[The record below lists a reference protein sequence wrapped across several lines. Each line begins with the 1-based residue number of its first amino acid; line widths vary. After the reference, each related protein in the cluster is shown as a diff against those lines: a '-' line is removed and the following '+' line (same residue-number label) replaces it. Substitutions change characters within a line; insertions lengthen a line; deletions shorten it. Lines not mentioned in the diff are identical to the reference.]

1 MHIRGKVGDDRDPS
15 GLRAVGG
22 GFDATEPRSW
32 FCGYCGR
39 GGPHV
44 ESRARFDRVCGACG
58 FGLLLETASRMAPSE
73 HDAFLVIDEQLII
86 DAISHRAEQLLN
98 ARERAVVRKPL
109 TELLVPAASE
119 AQAATRLIAAVA
131 EATSGVAGVKLTH
144 MLLRPVRSQGVRL
157 HARIGRC
164 GSPLA
169 ALIVLEPT
177 DADCRDL
184 ARRCRAVPRG

>member
-1 MHIRGKVGDDRDPS
+1 VDDDGDPS
-15 GLRAVGG
+15 GLRSVGS

-39 GGPHV
+39 GGPCV

-58 FGLLLETASRMAPSE
+58 FGLLLETVSRIAPSE

-86 DAISHRAEQLLN
+86 DAISHRAEELLN
-98 ARERAVVRKPL
+98 ARERSVVRKPL

-119 AQAATRLIAAVA
+119 PQAATRLIAAVA
-131 EATSGVAGVKLTH
+131 EATSGVSGVQPTQ
-144 MLLRPVRSQGVRL
+144 MLLRPVHSHEVRL

-177 DADCRDL
+177 AADRRDL
-184 ARRCRAVPRG
+184 ARRPRALPRG